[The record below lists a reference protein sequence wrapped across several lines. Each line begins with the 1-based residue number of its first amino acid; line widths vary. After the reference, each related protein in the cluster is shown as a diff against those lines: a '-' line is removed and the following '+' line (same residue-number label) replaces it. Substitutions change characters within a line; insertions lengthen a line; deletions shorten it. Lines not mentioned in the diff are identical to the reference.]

1 MDSQATV
8 GCLLGTA
15 VGDSLG
21 LPFEGLGARRAARLL
36 GDPLSHHLLP
46 GRGLVSDD
54 TEHACFT
61 ALALLRA
68 GGDVDRF
75 GRELASSL
83 RWWLAGLPAGIGFA
97 TLRSL
102 LKSSI
107 GFPPHRSGVFSAGNG
122 PA

>member
-36 GDPLSHHLLP
+36 GDPLLHHLLP
-46 GRGLVSDD
+46 GKGMVSDD

-61 ALALLRA
+61 ARALLLSN
-68 GGDVDRF
+68 GDAKAF
-75 GRELASSL
+75 GRHLASSL
-83 RWWLAGLPAGIGFA
+83 RWWFAGLPAGIGLA
-97 TLRSL
+97 TLRAI
-102 LKSSI
+102 LKSCI

-122 PA
+122 